1 MNALD
6 LREAPDL
13 MTTINLNKTIGRVCY
28 KLRQN
33 IVGIDYSR
41 DIQNN
46 S

>member
-1 MNALD
+1 MDALD
-6 LREAPDL
+6 LEDASDL
-13 MTTINLNKTIGRVCY
+13 MTTINLNKTISRVCY

-41 DIQNN
+41 NIQIH